1 MALALAPER
10 YLLLAEASV
19 SPSGP
24 PSDSPSGDF
33 GDAELAVSS
42 EDDEAER
49 TRLIALVELARGG
62 DKEAFGL
69 LYDHYKSGRTRLEL
83 ATEDMG
89 LHDDAT
95 EGPESEVLSGLTN
108 EILLKAL
115 SELPRR
121 SAAPTAR
128 SNSSSSAAY
137 ATWRSRCPRG

>member
-95 EGPESEVLSGLTN
+95 EGPESEVLS
-108 EILLKAL
+108 
-115 SELPRR
+115 
-121 SAAPTAR
+121 AAPTAR